1 VYRPGVI
8 DKRSKSKSTHR
19 RTSPKQ
25 DVAQA
30 RRRPSKASP
39 EESTRVT
46 KAFRREEG
54 PHDGI
59 TLSWVA
65 SLWDPLHRINDQVK
79 GARDNAHVLINNLQG
94 RLHA

>member
-1 VYRPGVI
+1 MCHRQDESSP
-8 DKRSKSKSTHR
+8 KR

-25 DVAQA
+25 DIAQA
-30 RRRPSKASP
+30 RRRPSKKSP
-39 EESTRVT
+39 EESTRET
-46 KAFRREEG
+46 EAFHREEG

-65 SLWDPLHRINDQVK
+65 ALWDPPHRINDQVK
-79 GARDNAHVLINNLQG
+79 GARDNAHVLIKDLQG

>member
-1 VYRPGVI
+1 MSP
-8 DKRSKSKSTHR
+8 KR

-30 RRRPSKASP
+30 RRRPSKTSP
-39 EESTRVT
+39 EESTRVIET
-46 KAFRREEG
+46 FRREEG

-65 SLWDPLHRINDQVK
+65 ALWDPLHRINDQVK
-79 GARDNAHVLINNLQG
+79 GARDNAHMLIKDLQG

>member
-1 VYRPGVI
+1 MCHRQDESSP
-8 DKRSKSKSTHR
+8 KR

-25 DVAQA
+25 DVAQV
-30 RRRPSKASP
+30 RPP

-46 KAFRREEG
+46 EAFRREEG

-65 SLWDPLHRINDQVK
+65 ALWDPPHRINDQVK
-79 GARDNAHVLINNLQG
+79 GARDNAHVLIKDLQG